1 MGWTAAARES
11 VGKVHVGDWENI
23 TGWQSTVKWNPIYGC
38 EDEVL
43 ERGKAWANAAPM
55 EGTSKGS

>member
-1 MGWTAAARES
+1 M
-11 VGKVHVGDWENI
+11 GKVHVGDWENI